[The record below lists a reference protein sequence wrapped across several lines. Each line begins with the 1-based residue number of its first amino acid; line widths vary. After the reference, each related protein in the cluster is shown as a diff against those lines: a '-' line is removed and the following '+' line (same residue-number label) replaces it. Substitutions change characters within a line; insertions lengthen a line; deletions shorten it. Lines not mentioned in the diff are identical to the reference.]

1 MRLGSKQ
8 MMQKLL
14 LMALMTLLSWLLTWL
29 VSGVSNLPPSGRKLL
44 RPTKSVNSFFC
55 DQVFGGGIGQ
65 AVYQGVNRATS
76 NKGCYDA
83 KAGDRRF
90 PGRAHAHVL
99 LPLPAEFRF
108 PLALGE
114 NESLAVRG
122 CGREC
127 RRRGREGQGG
137 AGGRLCL
144 GWSRIPLD
152 HHWRLDARS
161 SFVPGLYGLFLEVK
175 WNPELRSGSP
185 SLGVWVSLMGKGF
198 GFLRKSCQSVV
209 AEPQCASELEEE
221 KKNMKGKRELSRE
234 HFSAWNRPHG
244 LVGLHNIGQ
253 TCCLNSLIQV
263 FMMNVDFRKIL
274 KRITV
279 PWELEEQKRS
289 VPFQL
294 LLLLEKMQ
302 DSRQKAV
309 LPMELAKCLQAYN
322 VPLFVQHD
330 AAHLYLTIW
339 NLTKDQITDVD
350 LAEWLQTLFTVWTKE
365 SLICLGCASESSRNS
380 RLLMLSLPLFDSDS
394 KPLKTLE
401 DAMRC
406 FLQLKEVADKC
417 FCENCGKNTLR
428 KQVLKLTHLPQTLT
442 IHLMRFSARNSR
454 TEKICHSVYFPQDLD
469 FSQVLATEKEFGDSK
484 EQSEV
489 HYELF
494 AVIAHVGLADFG
506 HYCAYI
512 RNPVDGKWFCFND
525 SHVCWVTWE
534 DVQCT
539 YGNHRYRWRETAY
552 LLVYMKTGS

>member
-1 MRLGSKQ
+1 MS
-8 MMQKLL
+8 
-14 LMALMTLLSWLLTWL
+14 MAVSRMPKSQTHGNCEALTVYAESANHSFL
-29 VSGVSNLPPSGRKLL
+29 Y
-44 RPTKSVNSFFC
+44 RP
-55 DQVFGGGIGQ
+55 
-65 AVYQGVNRATS
+65 R
-76 NKGCYDA
+76 
-83 KAGDRRF
+83 
-90 PGRAHAHVL
+90 
-99 LPLPAEFRF
+99 LPLP
-108 PLALGE
+108 
-114 NESLAVRG
+114 
-122 CGREC
+122 
-127 RRRGREGQGG
+127 
-137 AGGRLCL
+137 
-144 GWSRIPLD
+144 
-152 HHWRLDARS
+152 
-161 SFVPGLYGLFLEVK
+161 
-175 WNPELRSGSP
+175 
-185 SLGVWVSLMGKGF
+185 
-198 GFLRKSCQSVV
+198 
-209 AEPQCASELEEE
+209 
-221 KKNMKGKRELSRE
+221 
-234 HFSAWNRPHG
+234 G

-253 TCCLNSLIQV
+253 SCCLNSLIQV

-279 PWELEEQKRS
+279 PWGPEEQRRS

-309 LPMELAKCLQAYN
+309 LPMELAYCLQKYN

-350 LAEWLQTLFTVWTKE
+350 LAERLQALFTIWTKE
-365 SLICLGCASESSRNS
+365 SLVCLGCAAESSQSS
-380 RLLMLSLPLFDSDS
+380 RLLTLSLPLFDMDS
-394 KPLKTLE
+394 KPLRTLE
-401 DAMRC
+401 DALCC
-406 FLQLKEVADKC
+406 FFQSKELASPDKC
-417 FCENCGKNTLR
+417 FCENCGKKTPR

-454 TEKICHSVYFPQDLD
+454 TEKICHSVYFPQHLD
-469 FSQVLATEKEFGDSK
+469 FSQVLATEKELGDTK

-539 YGNHRYRWRETAY
+539 YGNHRYRCGNLPLVRINKY
-552 LLVYMKTGS
+552 LLKPIITERTLERKIKLDEDRSKSLCKAFLAFVFFFWSGDNGIHK